1 MHPRTKFFMNIF
13 SNGSPELRRV
23 LIPQNRLQE
32 RVSELG
38 REISQAFDVKD
49 LVVVAI
55 LKGSFIFAA
64 DLLRAMTIPCS
75 IDFMGISSYAGQPGS
90 GVVRITKDLD
100 ESIAGR
106 DVLLVEDI
114 IDTGLTANYLF
125 QTLKRRKPSSVKICA
140 LLDKSARRLIDLP
153 ISYRGFEI
161 PDVFVVGYGMDY
173 QQAYRN
179 LPYVAV
185 LRQKSIAEPESADS
199 KHLDGEVL

>member
-1 MHPRTKFFMNIF
+1 MKSF
-13 SNGSPELRRV
+13 STVENQLRKV

-38 REISQAFDVKD
+38 QEISQQCEGKD
-49 LVVVAI
+49 LAVVAI

-75 IDFMGISSYAGQPGS
+75 IDFMGISTYATQPDS

-114 IDTGLTANYLF
+114 IDTGLTVNYLLT
-125 QTLKRRKPSSVKICA
+125 TLKQRKPASVQICT
-140 LLDKSARRLIDLP
+140 LLDKSARRLVDLP
-153 ISYRGFEI
+153 GFYRGFEI

-173 QQAYRN
+173 QQQFRN
-179 LPYVAV
+179 LPYIAT
-185 LRQKSIAEPESADS
+185 LRMNGGQ
-199 KHLDGEVL
+199 

>member
-1 MHPRTKFFMNIF
+1 MKSFF
-13 SNGSPELRRV
+13 NGETELGKV

-38 REISQAFDVKD
+38 QEISQAFDGKD
-49 LVVVAI
+49 LAIVAI
-55 LKGSFIFAA
+55 LKGSFVFAA
-64 DLLRAMTIPCS
+64 DLLRAMNIQCS

-106 DVLLVEDI
+106 SVLLVEDI
-114 IDTGLTANYLF
+114 IDTGLTANYLLNALR
-125 QTLKRRKPSSVKICA
+125 QRKPASVDICA

-153 ISYRGFEI
+153 IPYRGFEI

-173 QQAYRN
+173 QQRYRN
-179 LPYVAV
+179 LPHIAV
-185 LRQKSIAEPESADS
+185 LRLNGAQESSPAATQPDQADNKNGS
-199 KHLDGEVL
+199 

>member
-1 MHPRTKFFMNIF
+1 MKNF
-13 SNGSPELRRV
+13 SPSETELRKV

-38 REISQAFDVKD
+38 QEISQAFDGKD
-49 LVVVAI
+49 LAVVAI
-55 LKGSFIFAA
+55 LKGSFVFAA
-64 DLLRAMTIPCS
+64 DLLRAMSIQCS

-106 DVLLVEDI
+106 NVLLVEDI
-114 IDTGLTANYLF
+114 IDTGLTANYLLHN
-125 QTLKRRKPSSVKICA
+125 LKQRKPASVDICA

-153 ISYRGFEI
+153 IPYRGFEI

-173 QQAYRN
+173 QQLYRN
-179 LPYVAV
+179 LPHIAI
-185 LRQKSIAEPESADS
+185 LRLNGGQKARSDTIESDQADNKNES
-199 KHLDGEVL
+199 

>member
-1 MHPRTKFFMNIF
+1 MNNF
-13 SNGSPELRRV
+13 LTSETALRKV

-38 REISQAFDVKD
+38 HEISSAFEGKD
-49 LVVVAI
+49 LAIVAI
-55 LKGSFIFAA
+55 LKGSFVFAA
-64 DLLRAMTIPCS
+64 DLLRAMKIQCS

-106 DVLLVEDI
+106 SVLLVEDI
-114 IDTGLTANYLF
+114 IDTGLTANYLLHNLR
-125 QTLKRRKPSSVKICA
+125 QRRPASVDICA

-153 ISYRGFEI
+153 IPYRGFEI

-173 QQAYRN
+173 QQRYRQ
-179 LPYVAV
+179 LPYIAV
-185 LRQKSIAEPESADS
+185 LQVNGSQDAPA
-199 KHLDGEVL
+199 

>member
-1 MHPRTKFFMNIF
+1 MKDF
-13 SNGSPELRRV
+13 SNGAPDPRKV

-38 REISQAFDVKD
+38 QEVSQAFDGKD
-49 LVVVAI
+49 LAVVAI

-64 DLLRAMTIPCS
+64 DLLRAMTTPCS

-106 DVLLVEDI
+106 NVLLVEDI
-114 IDTGLTANYLF
+114 IDTGLTANYLLHALR
-125 QTLKRRKPSSVKICA
+125 QRKPASVEICA

-153 ISYRGFEI
+153 ITYRGFEI

-179 LPYVAV
+179 LPYIAI
-185 LRQKSIAEPESADS
+185 LRQN
-199 KHLDGEVL
+199 

>member
-1 MHPRTKFFMNIF
+1 MNIF
-13 SNGSPELRRV
+13 LTGETTVRKV

-38 REISQAFDVKD
+38 QEISQAFAGKD
-49 LVVVAI
+49 LVIVAI
-55 LKGSFIFAA
+55 LKGSFVFAA
-64 DLLRAMTIPCS
+64 DLLRAISIQCS

-106 DVLLVEDI
+106 SVLLVEDI
-114 IDTGLTANYLF
+114 IDTGLTANYLLHNLR
-125 QTLKRRKPSSVKICA
+125 QRKPVSVDVCA

-153 ISYRGFEI
+153 IPYRGFEI

-173 QQAYRN
+173 QQRYRQ
-179 LPYVAV
+179 LPHIAI
-185 LRQKSIAEPESADS
+185 LRSNGDTNQGLDDLKTDQAGNTNES
-199 KHLDGEVL
+199 

>member
-1 MHPRTKFFMNIF
+1 MKDFDV
-13 SNGSPELRRV
+13 GVQELEKV

-38 REISQAFDVKD
+38 SQISQAYDGKD
-49 LVVVAI
+49 LVIVAI

-64 DLLRAMTIPCS
+64 DLLRAITIQCS
-75 IDFMGISSYAGQPGS
+75 IDFMGISSYTGQPRS

-106 DVLLVEDI
+106 NILLVEDI
-114 IDTGLTANYLF
+114 IDTGLTASYLM
-125 QTLKRRKPSSVKICA
+125 QTLRRRDPANIEVCA
-140 LLDKSARRLIDLP
+140 LLDKSARRIIELP

-179 LPYVAV
+179 LPH
-185 LRQKSIAEPESADS
+185 IAILARKPIIEPELA
-199 KHLDGEVL
+199 GA

>member
-1 MHPRTKFFMNIF
+1 MNIF
-13 SNGSPELRRV
+13 LTGETTVRKV

-38 REISQAFDVKD
+38 QEISQAFAGKD
-49 LVVVAI
+49 LVIVAI
-55 LKGSFIFAA
+55 LKGSFVFAA
-64 DLLRAMTIPCS
+64 DLLRAISIQCS

-106 DVLLVEDI
+106 CVLLVEDI
-114 IDTGLTANYLF
+114 IDTGLTANYLLHNLR
-125 QTLKRRKPSSVKICA
+125 QRKPASVDVCA

-153 ISYRGFEI
+153 IPYRGFEI

-173 QQAYRN
+173 QQRYRQ
-179 LPYVAV
+179 LPH
-185 LRQKSIAEPESADS
+185 IAILQSNGGSNQPSDELKPDQAGNTSES
-199 KHLDGEVL
+199 

>member
-1 MHPRTKFFMNIF
+1 MKDFEA
-13 SNGSPELRRV
+13 GAPELGKV

-38 REISQAFDVKD
+38 QEISQAYDGKD
-49 LVVVAI
+49 LAVVAI

-64 DLLRAMTIPCS
+64 DLLRAMSTASS
-75 IDFMGISSYAGQPGS
+75 IDFMAISSYAAQPGS

-114 IDTGLTANYLF
+114 IDTGLTANYLLK
-125 QTLKRRKPSSVKICA
+125 TLIERRPASIEICA
-140 LLDKSARRLIDLP
+140 LLDKSARRIIDLP

-179 LPYVAV
+179 LPY
-185 LRQKSIAEPESADS
+185 IAILHRRLGGDS
-199 KHLDGEVL
+199 TMS

>member
-1 MHPRTKFFMNIF
+1 MKNF
-13 SNGSPELRRV
+13 STSETELRKV

-38 REISQAFDVKD
+38 HEISQAFDGKD
-49 LVVVAI
+49 LAIVAI
-55 LKGSFIFAA
+55 LKGSFVFAA
-64 DLLRAMTIPCS
+64 DLLRAMTIQCS

-106 DVLLVEDI
+106 NVLLVEDI
-114 IDTGLTANYLF
+114 IDTGLTANYLLHN
-125 QTLKRRKPSSVKICA
+125 LKQRKPASVDICA

-153 ISYRGFEI
+153 IPYRGFEI

-173 QQAYRN
+173 QQLYRN
-179 LPYVAV
+179 LPHIAI
-185 LRQKSIAEPESADS
+185 LRVNGGKRARSDTIESDQADNKNES
-199 KHLDGEVL
+199 

>member
-1 MHPRTKFFMNIF
+1 MKNFLT
-13 SNGSPELRRV
+13 SETELRKV

-38 REISQAFDVKD
+38 QEISQAFDGKD
-49 LVVVAI
+49 LAIVAI

-64 DLLRAMTIPCS
+64 DLLRAVSIQCS

-106 DVLLVEDI
+106 SVLLVEDI
-114 IDTGLTANYLF
+114 IDTGLTANYLLH
-125 QTLKRRKPSSVKICA
+125 TLKQRKPASVDICA
-140 LLDKSARRLIDLP
+140 LLDKSARRIIDLP
-153 ISYRGFEI
+153 IPYRGFEI

-173 QQAYRN
+173 QQHYRN
-179 LPYVAV
+179 LPHIAT
-185 LRQKSIAEPESADS
+185 LRLNGGQKLPQDTTDSDQADNKNGS
-199 KHLDGEVL
+199 